1 MKCLE
6 KESEKSMTTFERVAP
21 RLALAHK
28 QRKEEIRLA
37 DRARYK
43 SESRRVELERLVAHR
58 ELQLVRAYSRNSARY
73 VNERQRK
80 LNEARGALSRLMRSR
95 NLRRK

>member
-1 MKCLE
+1 M
-6 KESEKSMTTFERVAP
+6 SVFERVAP

-37 DRARYK
+37 DRAWYK
-43 SESRRVELERLVAHR
+43 SESRRVELDRLVAHR

-73 VNERQRK
+73 VITRQVK
-80 LNEARGALSRLMRSR
+80 LDEAREALDRLMK
-95 NLRRK
+95 NRK